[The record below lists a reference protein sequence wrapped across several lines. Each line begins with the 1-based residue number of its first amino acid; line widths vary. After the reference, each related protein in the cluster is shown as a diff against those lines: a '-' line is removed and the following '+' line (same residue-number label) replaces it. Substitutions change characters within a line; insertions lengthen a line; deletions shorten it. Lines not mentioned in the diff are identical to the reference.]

1 MSLLNLQNYSKVMQ
15 DFLAKSQ
22 ENKNTEFE
30 IRFGSYNFN
39 KETKKSNFIS
49 SVEINF
55 FYDLK
60 RSFLNQKFKCIQ
72 SNTEET
78 VYSDGRRNIKK
89 IVNVDTKSKTYMI
102 KSNIRKFDV
111 YDYDF
116 RLSLA
121 SEYIV
126 SDKAFDF
133 DKLDVITKRNKQRTS
148 FILPFGSL
156 DLTIVNQ
163 DNQQNKYEIELES
176 KNGSYEQVLE
186 YLTVL
191 LQIRQN
197 NFFVISNT
205 EKRALLKEYRELV
218 QSHYFIGA
226 QPETLQKQ
234 HIAQLYKTL
243 YSVTDKADG
252 DRMLLFITKDKIVY
266 FIDNNLQNFYKTDIT
281 SNTYFSCILDGE
293 VVRYNNQISYLA
305 FDLIAYNA
313 KDLRGDTNYLL
324 KTRLNRMN
332 DIIKALSLSNM
343 YIVQSKKFYIKNVF
357 LGSEKIMNTLSEFPY
372 KNDGLIYTPMNEPYP
387 INKKWSSLLKW
398 KPGHLNS
405 IDLFAIKD
413 NKTENINSV
422 WKLYVQHI
430 EQNQQSNNK
439 NPSKVLFDVNKL
451 CENTISDNVTFQT
464 SFPDTLLDPTT
475 NEPYQSNTV
484 IEFAWNPNTKQFVPL
499 RTRWDKTN
507 NPKKHG
513 NFSSVA
519 CDIWYNIN
527 NPVEMETLFKFTTF
541 SKSKEDFFFEHLRK
555 FHNKIKEYLY
565 NKYTNNCEYLL
576 ELCSGKGGDM
586 HKWFYNNI
594 KNIVGYD
601 ISSKHIDECIK
612 RINTNN
618 SNHSVNSYN
627 FHQLDLC
634 SSQAPHV
641 ISSNTPDKFNAI
653 CCHFGVHYF
662 FQSKDSFKNLIDIIR
677 MNLLNNGVFIVTF
690 MDLSKV
696 NVLLKDSSVIY
707 AEHDDEIVYYIK
719 KNTSTWDNKYGN
731 ELRIVLNGNN
741 ILSQGSNE
749 FTIDFEWFTNELELH
764 NIKLVETHL
773 FSDYEQFAPNLYS
786 YANDLS
792 PEEKDI
798 SFLNRYAVF
807 QYIEKQELALPYQ
820 ESFDISKSEPFTVID
835 LHRYNLSVQ
844 KISDT
849 YELVDLLNC
858 IEYQYNK
865 LSIENSIISSFQD
878 IQRTF
883 KLLNTTYIPMYIDD
897 PFDIQQYNHNNST
910 FYFTF
915 HNHVV
920 EKQTDGDIEKKEFDN
935 WYVILHNGLLLFN
948 NISTLES
955 QATDK
960 VTDTQVSDK
969 VTDTQVTDKVTPS
982 PNSSIEQNNI
992 EQINKYL
999 QTNKNKTTIKELQC
1013 HLKTLGLKTSGKKEE
1028 LLNRLT
1034 SALNIQEY

>member
-1 MSLLNLQNYSKVMQ
+1 MSLLNLQNYTKVMQ
-15 DFLAKSQ
+15 DFISKSQ
-22 ENKNTEFE
+22 GNKNTEFE

-39 KETKKSNFIS
+39 KETKKSNFVS
-49 SVEINF
+49 SVEIDF

-60 RSFLNQKFKCIQ
+60 RSFLNQKFQ
-72 SNTEET
+72 SVQTNTEET
-78 VYSDGRRNIKK
+78 IYSDGRQNIKK
-89 IVNVDTKSKTYMI
+89 IVNVDTKSKTIHYMV
-102 KSNIRKFDV
+102 KSNIKKFDV

-121 SEYIV
+121 SERIV
-126 SDKAFDF
+126 SDKAIDF

-205 EKRALLKEYRELV
+205 EKRNVVKEYKELV

-234 HIAQLYKTL
+234 HIPQLYKTL

-266 FIDNNLQNFYKTDIT
+266 FIDNNLQKLYKTDIT
-281 SNTYFSCILDGE
+281 SNSYFSCILDGE
-293 VVRYNNQISYLA
+293 VVRYNNKISYLA
-305 FDLIAYNA
+305 FDLIAYNS

-332 DIIKALSLSNM
+332 DIVKALSLSNM

-387 INKKWSSLLKW
+387 TNKKWSSLLKW

-405 IDLFAIKD
+405 IDFFAIKD
-413 NKTENINSV
+413 SHTENGNSI

-430 EQNQQSNNK
+430 EQNQQSNNR
-439 NPSKVLFDVNKL
+439 NLSKVLFDVDKL
-451 CENTISDNVTFQT
+451 CENTVSDNVTFQT
-464 SFPDTLLDPTT
+464 SFSDSLLDPTT

-484 IEFAWNPNTKQFVPL
+484 IEFAWNPNIKQFVPL

-527 NPVEMETLFKFTTF
+527 NPVEMEMLFKFTTF
-541 SKSKEDFFFEHLRK
+541 SKSKEDFFFENLRK

-586 HKWFYNNI
+586 HKWLYNNI

-612 RINTNN
+612 RINN
-618 SNHSVNSYN
+618 SNFNPSINSYN

-641 ISSNTPDKFNAI
+641 ISSNNPDKFNVI

-662 FQSKDSFKNLIDIIR
+662 FQSKDSFQNLIDIIR
-677 MNLLNNGVFIVTF
+677 MNLLNNGIFIVTF

-696 NVLLKDSSVIY
+696 NVLLKESVFESVVY
-707 AEHDDEIVYYIK
+707 AERENEIVYYIK

-749 FTIDFEWFTNELELH
+749 YTIDFEWFTNELELH
-764 NIKLVETHL
+764 NIKLIDTYL
-773 FSDYEQFAPNLYS
+773 FSEYKHFAPNLHS

-807 QYIEKQELALPYQ
+807 QYIEKQELSLPYQ
-820 ESFDISKSEPFTVID
+820 ESFDICKSEPFTVTD

-865 LSIENSIISSFQD
+865 LSIENCIISSFED

-883 KLLNTTYIPMYIDD
+883 ELLNTSYIPMYIDD
-897 PFDIQQYNHNNST
+897 PFDIKQYNSNSLST
-910 FYFTF
+910 FHFTF
-915 HNHVV
+915 HNHIV

-935 WYVILHNGLLLFN
+935 WYIILHNGLLLFN
-948 NISTLES
+948 NISTSNIQSDIQSNIQSDLDT
-955 QATDK
+955 QI
-960 VTDTQVSDK
+960 TDTE
-969 VTDTQVTDKVTPS
+969 
-982 PNSSIEQNNI
+982 NSTN
-992 EQINKYL
+992 EQIIDYL
-999 QTNKNKTTIKELQC
+999 QKNKNKTTIKELQC

-1028 LLNRLT
+1028 LLKRLT
-1034 SALNIQEY
+1034 LALNI

>member
-1 MSLLNLQNYSKVMQ
+1 V
-15 DFLAKSQ
+15 
-22 ENKNTEFE
+22 
-30 IRFGSYNFN
+30 
-39 KETKKSNFIS
+39 
-49 SVEINF
+49 
-55 FYDLK
+55 
-60 RSFLNQKFKCIQ
+60 
-72 SNTEET
+72 
-78 VYSDGRRNIKK
+78 
-89 IVNVDTKSKTYMI
+89 
-102 KSNIRKFDV
+102 
-111 YDYDF
+111 
-116 RLSLA
+116 
-121 SEYIV
+121 
-126 SDKAFDF
+126 
-133 DKLDVITKRNKQRTS
+133 
-148 FILPFGSL
+148 
-156 DLTIVNQ
+156 
-163 DNQQNKYEIELES
+163 
-176 KNGSYEQVLE
+176 
-186 YLTVL
+186 
-191 LQIRQN
+191 
-197 NFFVISNT
+197 
-205 EKRALLKEYRELV
+205 
-218 QSHYFIGA
+218 
-226 QPETLQKQ
+226 
-234 HIAQLYKTL
+234 
-243 YSVTDKADG
+243 
-252 DRMLLFITKDKIVY
+252 
-266 FIDNNLQNFYKTDIT
+266 
-281 SNTYFSCILDGE
+281 
-293 VVRYNNQISYLA
+293 
-305 FDLIAYNA
+305 
-313 KDLRGDTNYLL
+313 
-324 KTRLNRMN
+324 
-332 DIIKALSLSNM
+332 KALSPSNM
-343 YIVQSKKFYIKNVF
+343 YNVQSKKFYIKNVF

-387 INKKWSSLLKW
+387 TNKKWSTLLKW
-398 KPGHLNS
+398 KPVHLNS
-405 IDLFAIKD
+405 IDLFAAKD
-413 NKTENINSV
+413 SPTENGNSV

-430 EQNQQSNNK
+430 EQNQQSNN
-439 NPSKVLFDVNKL
+439 NRIPSKVLFDVNKL
-451 CENTISDNVTFQT
+451 CENTVSDNVTFQT

-484 IEFAWNPNTKQFVPL
+484 IEFAWDPNTKQFVPL

-527 NPVEMETLFKFTTF
+527 NPVEMEMLFKFTTF
-541 SKSKEDFFFEHLRK
+541 SKSKEDFFFERLRK

-565 NKYTNNCEYLL
+565 NKYTHNCEYLL

-612 RINTNN
+612 RINANPNPTG
-618 SNHSVNSYN
+618 NSYN

-641 ISSNTPDKFNAI
+641 ISSNTPDKFNVI

-662 FQSKDSFKNLIDIIR
+662 FQSKDSLQNLIDIIL

-696 NVLLKDSSVIY
+696 NMLLKDSPVIY
-707 AEHDDEIVYYIK
+707 AEHDNEIVYYIK

-773 FSDYEQFAPNLYS
+773 FSDYEHFAPNLYS

-807 QYIEKQELALPYQ
+807 QYIEKHELSLPYQ
-820 ESFDISKSEPFTVID
+820 ESFDTSNFEPFTVTD
-835 LHRYNLSVQ
+835 LHRHNLSVQ
-844 KISDT
+844 KISDSH
-849 YELVDLLNC
+849 ELVDLLNC
-858 IEYQYNK
+858 IEYKYNK
-865 LSIENSIISSFQD
+865 FSIDNCIISSFED
-878 IQRTF
+878 IQKTF
-883 KLLNTTYIPMYIDD
+883 ELLNASYIPMYIDD
-897 PFDIQQYNHNNST
+897 PFDVQQYNHNNST

-920 EKQTDGDIEKKEFDN
+920 EKQTDSDVEKKEFDN

-955 QATDK
+955 QVTVSPNSNNNN
-960 VTDTQVSDK
+960 VTDTPNSTNNN
-969 VTDTQVTDKVTPS
+969 VTDTPNSTNNNVTDS
-982 PNSSIEQNNI
+982 PNSSIERFNI

-1028 LLNRLT
+1028 LLNRLK